1 MNTIAHGV
9 QLEKVQPE
17 KVHLEFA
24 EISTRMRQMQLPKVD
39 AVIGI
44 GRGGVVPASMAAH
57 QLGVPLHVLRVNYRD
72 DDNKPRSSAPRLLEA
87 FNFDFAG
94 LCLLVVDDVSV
105 TGATLNAAREVLVG
119 SSIITLVCKGK
130 ADFVL
135 FPEVASCV
143 IWPWS
148 MP

>member
-1 MNTIAHGV
+1 MNATETNKI
-9 QLEKVQPE
+9 P
-17 KVHLEFA
+17 LEFA
-24 EISTRMRQMQLPKVD
+24 EISRRLHELQLPKVD

-44 GRGGVVPASMAAH
+44 GRGGVVPASLVAH
-57 QLGVPLHVLRVNYRD
+57 QLGVPLHVVRVNYRD
-72 DDNKPRSSAPRLLEA
+72 ENSKPRSSAPRLIEE
-87 FNFDFAG
+87 FQFDFAG
-94 LCLLVVDDVSV
+94 LHVLVVDDVSV

-119 SSIITLVCKGK
+119 ARVCKGK

-148 MP
+148 TT

>member
-1 MNTIAHGV
+1 MNATQTNKI
-9 QLEKVQPE
+9 P
-17 KVHLEFA
+17 LEFA
-24 EISTRMRQMQLPKVD
+24 EISRRLRELQLPNVD

-44 GRGGVVPASMAAH
+44 SRGGVVPASLVAH

-94 LCLLVVDDVSV
+94 SRLLVVDDVSV
-105 TGATLNAAREVLVG
+105 TGATLNAARDVLIG

-148 MP
+148 TP

>member
-1 MNTIAHGV
+1 MNSTKTNKI
-9 QLEKVQPE
+9 P
-17 KVHLEFA
+17 LEFV
-24 EISTRMRQMQLPKVD
+24 EISRRLHELQLPNVD

-44 GRGGVVPASMAAH
+44 GRGGVVPASLVAH

-72 DDNKPRSSAPRLLEA
+72 DNNKPRSNAPRLLEA

-94 LCLLVVDDVSV
+94 SHLLLVDDVSV
-105 TGATLNAAREVLVG
+105 TGATLNAAREVLIG
-119 SSIITLVCKGK
+119 ASIITLVCKGK

-143 IWPWS
+143 IWPWNTL
-148 MP
+148 

>member
-1 MNTIAHGV
+1 MGLTQTNKI
-9 QLEKVQPE
+9 P
-17 KVHLEFA
+17 LEFA
-24 EISTRMRQMQLPKVD
+24 EISRRLRGLPLPAVD
-39 AVIGI
+39 AVVGI
-44 GRGGVVPASMAAH
+44 GRGGVVPASMVAH

-72 DDNKPRSSAPRLLEA
+72 DNNKPRSSVPRLLEA

-94 LCLLVVDDVSV
+94 LHVLVVDDVSV
-105 TGATLNAAREVLVG
+105 TGATLNAARNVLVG
-119 SSIITLVCKGK
+119 ASITTLVCKGK

-135 FPEVASCV
+135 FPEVTSCV

>member
-1 MNTIAHGV
+1 MTTTAHRV
-9 QLEKVQPE
+9 ELEKVELE

-24 EISTRMRQMQLPKVD
+24 EISRRLRELQLPNVD

-44 GRGGVVPASMAAH
+44 GRGGVVPASMVAH

-72 DDNKPRSSAPRLLEA
+72 DDNKPRSSAPRLLEE
-87 FNFDFAG
+87 FHFDFAG
-94 LCLLVVDDVSV
+94 FHVLVVDDVSV
-105 TGATLNAAREVLVG
+105 TGATLNAAREVLIG
-119 SSIITLVCKGK
+119 ASITTLVCKGK

-148 MP
+148 TP

>member
-1 MNTIAHGV
+1 MNATQTNKI
-9 QLEKVQPE
+9 P
-17 KVHLEFA
+17 LEFA
-24 EISTRMRQMQLPKVD
+24 EISRRLRELQLPNVD

-44 GRGGVVPASMAAH
+44 SRGGVVPASLVAH

-87 FNFDFAG
+87 FNFNFVG

-105 TGATLNAAREVLVG
+105 TGATLNAARDVLIG
-119 SSIITLVCKGK
+119 SSITTLVCKGK

-148 MP
+148 TP

>member
-1 MNTIAHGV
+1 MNATETNKI
-9 QLEKVQPE
+9 P
-17 KVHLEFA
+17 LEFA
-24 EISTRMRQMQLPKVD
+24 EISRRLRELQLPVVD

-44 GRGGVVPASMAAH
+44 GRGGVVPASLVAH
-57 QLGVPLHVLRVNYRD
+57 QLGLPLHVLRVNYRD

-94 LCLLVVDDVSV
+94 SRLLVVDDVSV
-105 TGATLNAAREVLVG
+105 TGATLNAAREVLIG

-148 MP
+148 TP